1 ISQGFDGVIVE
12 PTQSAMSN
20 PNINYY
26 LNLESLHIPYV
37 MIHAY
42 YDELNPVSI
51 TMEEEKGG
59 FIQTEHLI
67 NLGHQ
72 QIMGFF
78 KIDDNQGIKRMKGFL
93 NANRKNGLSINPNYV
108 ITYNK
113 EDKKGEFIQTENI
126 INLSNQQII
135 GFFKI
140 DNNQGI
146 KRMKGFLNAHR
157 KNGLSINPNYVITY
171 NTEDKKEK
179 PAQVLTSL
187 LSDHKNNHP

>member
-1 ISQGFDGVIVE
+1 NTYHVNEKCVHEKIMSRVFDGVIVVT
-12 PTQSAMSN
+12 TQSAIYK

-26 LNLESLHIPYV
+26 VHLEKLHKPDV
-37 MIHAY
+37 MNHAY
-42 YDELNPVSI
+42 YDEVNHVSI

-59 FIQTEHLI
+59 FIQTEHLT

-78 KIDDNQGIKRMKGFL
+78 KIDD
-93 NANRKNGLSINPNYV
+93 
-108 ITYNK
+108 
-113 EDKKGEFIQTENI
+113 
-126 INLSNQQII
+126 
-135 GFFKI
+135 
-140 DNNQGI
+140 NQGI

-187 LSDHKNNHP
+187 L